1 MGVFRSEHTHFLA
14 RSNYQVITGFNTD
27 VDFQGVTYHVQ
38 TEDKG
43 LATPLILS
51 LVYHGGTILASKRSP
66 YEDLLEKGFDEKI
79 LTERLQKQHKTI
91 CAAIRAGRLEELKEM
106 TAKDSAAR
114 RKNAAE
120 NQTANNQRISIPVN
134 NQNPVNAK
142 QETNGKFAPKIEK
155 IVPPVSEPKSIQT
168 EKAQVQ
174 NTSNSANKVSVYK
187 GSESPLPKPKY
198 DLNPEFVPA
207 VAQIVSQNVEIEV
220 DDFDAEMMDDQ
231 LVIEAVE
238 IIEDEIILPDEAIKL
253 IDDAK
258 TNKPVDNK
266 LKLEI
271 LGNENFK
278 SGEKKTMSILV
289 HRGGQENGMNG
300 AQVMVKV
307 LGAAFRPLI
316 FHGKTDANGIAK
328 VHLQMPLFK
337 QGRAAILIK
346 AMSEGE
352 ETELRRT
359 IKHK

>member
-1 MGVFRSEHTHFLA
+1 M
-14 RSNYQVITGFNTD
+14 ITGINTD
-27 VDFQGVTYHVQ
+27 VDFQGITYHVQ

-51 LVYHGGTILASKRSP
+51 LVYNRGTILASKRSP
-66 YEDLLEKGFDEKI
+66 YEDLLEKGFDEKV
-79 LTERLQKQHKTI
+79 LAERLQKQHKTI

-106 TAKDSAAR
+106 TAKDSAVR
-114 RKNAAE
+114 RKNAGE
-120 NQTANNQRISIPVN
+120 NQTAKKQRISSPAI
-134 NQNPVNAK
+134 NQTPVNAK
-142 QETNGKFAPKIEK
+142 QEINGNSAPKIET
-155 IVPPVSEPKSIQT
+155 IILPVSETKSVQT
-168 EKAQVQ
+168 EKAQVP
-174 NTSNSANKVSVYK
+174 NTSNPTSKISVYK
-187 GSESPLPKPKY
+187 GSESSLPKPKY
-198 DLNPEFVPA
+198 NLTPEFVPVA
-207 VAQIVSQNVEIEV
+207 AQIVPPNVKTEV
-220 DDFDAEMMDDQ
+220 DNFDADMMDDQ
-231 LVIEAVE
+231 LIIEAVE
-238 IIEDEIILPDEAIKL
+238 IIEDEMILPADAIKL
-253 IDDAK
+253 IDDTK
-258 TNKPVDNK
+258 NNKPVDNK

-271 LGNENFK
+271 LGDESFK

-352 ETELRRT
+352 EIELRRT

>member
-142 QETNGKFAPKIEK
+142 QETNGNFAPKIEK
-155 IVPPVSEPKSIQT
+155 IVPPVSK
-168 EKAQVQ
+168 
-174 NTSNSANKVSVYK
+174 
-187 GSESPLPKPKY
+187 
-198 DLNPEFVPA
+198 
-207 VAQIVSQNVEIEV
+207 
-220 DDFDAEMMDDQ
+220 
-231 LVIEAVE
+231 
-238 IIEDEIILPDEAIKL
+238 
-253 IDDAK
+253 
-258 TNKPVDNK
+258 
-266 LKLEI
+266 
-271 LGNENFK
+271 
-278 SGEKKTMSILV
+278 
-289 HRGGQENGMNG
+289 
-300 AQVMVKV
+300 
-307 LGAAFRPLI
+307 
-316 FHGKTDANGIAK
+316 
-328 VHLQMPLFK
+328 
-337 QGRAAILIK
+337 
-346 AMSEGE
+346 
-352 ETELRRT
+352 
-359 IKHK
+359 

>member
-1 MGVFRSEHTHFLA
+1 M
-14 RSNYQVITGFNTD
+14 ITGFNTD

-51 LVYHGGTILASKRSP
+51 LVYNRGTILASKRAS
-66 YEDLLEKGFDEKI
+66 YDDLLEKGFDEKV

-91 CAAIRAGRLEELKEM
+91 CAAIRAGRIDDLKQM

-114 RKNAAE
+114 RKKSDDDKISGIQKNPFQTEKPTPTEIPKAIEIPTPVE
-120 NQTANNQRISIPVN
+120 NQRNSDAGFKT
-134 NQNPVNAK
+134 
-142 QETNGKFAPKIEK
+142 KIETQ
-155 IVPPVSEPKSIQT
+155 IVASIQT
-168 EKAQVQ
+168 VQ
-174 NTSNSANKVSVYK
+174 TPAETQPVQTLSNSANKVSVYK
-187 GSESPLPKPKY
+187 GSESPIPKPKY
-198 DLNPEFVPA
+198 DFSIKSVP
-207 VAQIVSQNVEIEV
+207 VASAAETVLQKSETQIEQKAPQ
-220 DDFDAEMMDDQ
+220 FAEEE
-231 LVIEAVE
+231 LIIEAVE
-238 IIEDEIILPDEAIKL
+238 IIEDEMILPAEAVEIV
-253 IDDAK
+253 
-258 TNKPVDNK
+258 TETVQNKPVDNK

-271 LGNENFK
+271 LGDDIFK

-289 HRGGQENGMNG
+289 HRGSMQNGLSD

-316 FHGKTDANGIAK
+316 FHGKTDAQGIAK

>member
-1 MGVFRSEHTHFLA
+1 M
-14 RSNYQVITGFNTD
+14 ITGFNTD
-27 VDFQGVTYHVQ
+27 VDFQGITYHVQ

-51 LVYHGGTILASKRSP
+51 LVYNRGTILASKRSL
-66 YEDLLEKGFDEKI
+66 YNDLVEKGFDEKV
-79 LTERLQKQHKTI
+79 LAERLQKQHKTI

-106 TAKDSAAR
+106 TAKDSAVR
-114 RKNAAE
+114 RKNAGE
-120 NQTANNQRISIPVN
+120 NQTAKKQRISIPAI
-134 NQNPVNAK
+134 NQNPVNVK
-142 QETNGKFAPKIEK
+142 PETNGNTAPELEK
-155 IVPPVSEPKSIQT
+155 IIPPVIETKSVQT

-174 NTSNSANKVSVYK
+174 NIANSANKVSVYK
-187 GSESPLPKPKY
+187 GSESPIPKPKY
-198 DLNPEFVPA
+198 NLTPEFVPVA
-207 VAQIVSQNVEIEV
+207 AQIVPQSAKPEV
-220 DDFDAEMMDDQ
+220 DNFDAEMMDDQ
-231 LVIEAVE
+231 LIIEAVE
-238 IIEDEIILPDEAIKL
+238 IIEDEMILPADAIKL
-253 IDDAK
+253 IDDTK
-258 TNKPVDNK
+258 NNKPVDNK

-271 LGNENFK
+271 LGDESFK

-289 HRGGQENGMNG
+289 HRGGQENGLSG

-307 LGAAFRPLI
+307 LGAAFRPQI

>member
-1 MGVFRSEHTHFLA
+1 M
-14 RSNYQVITGFNTD
+14 ITGFNTD

-51 LVYHGGTILASKRSP
+51 LVYNRGTILASKRSP
-66 YEDLLEKGFDEKI
+66 YEDLLEKEFDEKI
-79 LTERLQKQHKTI
+79 LAERLQKQHKTI
-91 CAAIRAGRLEELKEM
+91 CAAIRAGRLEELKKM
-106 TAKDSAAR
+106 TAKDSSAR
-114 RKNAAE
+114 RNSAAE
-120 NQTANNQRISIPVN
+120 MKIAASQEISISVT
-134 NQNPVNAK
+134 NQNPVNA
-142 QETNGKFAPKIEK
+142 EPEINGNSAPEIEK
-155 IVPPVSEPKSIQT
+155 IVPPVSEPNPVQIEKIQD
-168 EKAQVQ
+168 Q
-174 NTSNSANKVSVYK
+174 NASHPASKVSVYK
-187 GSESPLPKPKY
+187 GVESPIPRPKFDLSPK
-198 DLNPEFVPA
+198 FVSTFAP
-207 VAQIVSQNVEIEV
+207 QITSQNVKTKVE
-220 DDFDAEMMDDQ
+220 DSDAEIIDDE
-231 LVIEAVE
+231 LIIEAFE
-238 IIEDEIILPDEAIKL
+238 IIEDEMILPAEAIKL
-253 IDDAK
+253 VEDTK
-258 TNKPVDNK
+258 NNKPVDNK

-271 LGNENFK
+271 LGDENFK

-352 ETELRRT
+352 EIELRRT

>member
-1 MGVFRSEHTHFLA
+1 MWVFCPVTAHFLA

-51 LVYHGGTILASKRSP
+51 LVYNRGTILASKRSP
-66 YEDLLEKGFDEKI
+66 YEDLLEERFDEKV
-79 LTERLQKQHKTI
+79 LAERLQKQHKTI

-114 RKNAAE
+114 RKNTAE
-120 NQTANNQRISIPVN
+120 NQTAKKQKISIPVTD
-134 NQNPVNAK
+134 QNPVNAK
-142 QETNGKFAPKIEK
+142 QETNGNSAPKIET
-155 IVPPVSEPKSIQT
+155 IIPPVSETTSVQT

-174 NTSNSANKVSVYK
+174 NTSNPASKISVYK

-198 DLNPEFVPA
+198 DLKPGFVPA
-207 VAQIVSQNVEIEV
+207 NTQIIPQTLKTEIGN
-220 DDFDAEMMDDQ
+220 FDAELTDEE

-238 IIEDEIILPDEAIKL
+238 IIEDEIILPADAIKL
-253 IDDAK
+253 IEDAK
-258 TNKPVDNK
+258 IIKPVDNK

-271 LGNENFK
+271 LGDENFK

-289 HRGGQENGMNG
+289 HRGDQENGMSG

-316 FHGKTDANGIAK
+316 FHGKTDAQGIAK